1 MQVTARFSGELVNQI
16 GVARLS
22 VTLPDDATV
31 TDLVQHLSTQHP
43 AAAARL
49 ATAVPVIAGRHVS
62 GTEPLANGQEVALIL
77 PIAGG

>member
-1 MQVTARFSGELVNQI
+1 MQVNTRFSGELVNQI

-22 VTLPDDATV
+22 VNLPDDATV
-31 TDLVQHLSTQHP
+31 TDLVQLLSAQHP

-49 ATAVPVIAGRHVS
+49 ATAVPVIAGRHVAL
-62 GTEPLANGQEVALIL
+62 TEPLTSGQEVALIL